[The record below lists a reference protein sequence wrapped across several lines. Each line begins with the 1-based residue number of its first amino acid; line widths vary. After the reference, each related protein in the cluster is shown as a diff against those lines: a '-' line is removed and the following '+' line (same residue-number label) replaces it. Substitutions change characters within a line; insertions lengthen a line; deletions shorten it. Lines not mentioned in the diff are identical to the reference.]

1 VLVPI
6 DCGGWSTMIVS
17 TTSIPKLVSPRAEP
31 PDLSGDLD
39 PIQGA
44 QPPDSSGL
52 RFLGNACSHLSCFCL
67 CGRSGAHGVGR
78 EEKKHHLF
86 ACRVRVGVRSA
97 HRDERHTAQVI
108 VRSTSNAIFCPG
120 VVVAPIDVIVE
131 VYERFQR
138 SVLTIESFV
147 KSVLINLSP
156 RIENIQRR

>member
-1 VLVPI
+1 
-6 DCGGWSTMIVS
+6 MIVS

-78 EEKKHHLF
+78 EEKSIICLHAGLGLGFAVPIVMNDTQLKSSFVQLVMLF
-86 ACRVRVGVRSA
+86 
-97 HRDERHTAQVI
+97 
-108 VRSTSNAIFCPG
+108 
-120 VVVAPIDVIVE
+120 
-131 VYERFQR
+131 
-138 SVLTIESFV
+138 SVLEW
-147 KSVLINLSP
+147 LWLL
-156 RIENIQRR
+156 